1 MNFSFLSGTLLFRGV
16 PESEI
21 GGLIESLCGRSGHYE
36 KGEVIYRCGETA
48 KDIGLVLSGSVII
61 KNDDFWG
68 NQSVLARIEP
78 GDIFAETYACIGGK
92 ALLVDAVAA
101 ESTEVLF
108 ISAAEILS
116 PKDGVSRY
124 CQTLTG
130 NLLTISAIKNIRLS
144 CRILYTSPKHI
155 RGRLTAFLSDAAKE
169 QGSERVTVPFSRQQL
184 ADFLNVDRSAMCAEL
199 SKMQKD
205 GIIEY
210 KKNIFLLK
218 NIP

>member
-16 PESEI
+16 PEPEI

-48 KDIGLVLSGSVII
+48 KDIGLVQSGGVII

-116 PKDGVSRY
+116 PKDGVSRH

-184 ADFLNVDRSAMCAEL
+184 AAFLNVERSAMCAEL

>member
-1 MNFSFLSGTLLFRGV
+1 MNYSFLADTLLFRGV

-21 GGLIESLCGRSGHYE
+21 SGLLEGLRGRSRHYE
-36 KGEVIYRCGETA
+36 KGEIIYRCGETA
-48 KDIGLVLSGSVII
+48 EDIGLVLSGGVII

-78 GDIFAETYACIGGK
+78 GDIFAETYACISGK

-108 ISAAEILS
+108 INAAQILS
-116 PKDGVSRY
+116 PQGVLSRHS
-124 CQTLTG
+124 QTLTG
-130 NLLTISAIKNIRLS
+130 NLLAVSALKNIRLS
-144 CRILYTSPKHI
+144 RRILYTSPKHI

-184 ADFLNVDRSAMCAEL
+184 ADYLNVDRSAMCAEL
-199 SKMQKD
+199 SKMRKD

-210 KKNIFLLK
+210 KKNKFLLK

>member
-16 PESEI
+16 PEPEI

-48 KDIGLVLSGSVII
+48 IDIGLVQSGGVII

-116 PKDGVSRY
+116 PKDGVSRH